1 MKLLNMETNP
11 KPVLFLAPV
20 VGDDGYIYER
30 TFETKELAIA
40 ARAETDE
47 KVRLAC
53 LNTKPSKI

>member
-1 MKLLNMETNP
+1 METNP

-47 KVRLAC
+47 KVRIAC
-53 LNTKPSKI
+53 LNTQPSKI